1 MLVGSWQT
9 EANKADFDIFP
20 VLQRRDRYSL
30 VFKVRD
36 SSDLTFDAYFC
47 FARRYCETYET
58 SIKVLDQGYLFKIII
73 FSLTL
78 KIAFS

>member
-1 MLVGSWQT
+1 MVVGSWKT
-9 EANKADFDIFP
+9 DANKADIDICP

-30 VFKVRD
+30 VYKVRD
-36 SSDLTFDAYFC
+36 SPDLTFDAYFC

-73 FSLTL
+73 FS
-78 KIAFS
+78 